1 MGPQLYRCGNAN
13 RCLRTCRRSPG
24 FNGAA
29 TLSLRKREAGEGNPA
44 WPFVLQW
51 GRNFIVAEIGWPR
64 HTAARS
70 PTSFNGAA
78 TLSLRKC
85 ENDTIDTDSI
95 TLLQWG
101 RNFIV
106 AEMYY
111 NAVHGMGDGGRL
123 LGMPV
128 VVDGGRGAGCTSCAR
143 QRSFNGAAT
152 LSLRKFKM
160 VAYLE
165 YPIAKL
171 QWGRNFIVAEIPN
184 DGSNY

>member
-111 NAVHGMGDGGRL
+111 NAVHGAM
-123 LGMPV
+123 
-128 VVDGGRGAGCTSCAR
+128 AWA
-143 QRSFNGAAT
+143 
-152 LSLRKFKM
+152 
-160 VAYLE
+160 
-165 YPIAKL
+165 L
-171 QWGRNFIVAEIPN
+171 QWGRNFIVAEIQ
-184 DGSNY
+184 DGRIPGVPHSQASMGPQLYRCGNT